1 MRAGTKWFD
10 STLLGQNIIWING
23 GISEQKYNNI
33 LDKTGNTFKFTM
45 WSKVLKLVSKNKRV
59 GNALGERRTSL
70 RWRKGIEMHR
80 SLTGTPE
87 ARSEE
92 RVRYRRSHEISSD
105 PALGIC
111 PKFLEQGGCEK
122 QKEPLARGSVWE
134 DALALWETMQGRLGV
149 ISQLKG
155 HRQWEKS
162 TAAMDGEVVMVELA
176 ALLTPQHFW
185 GLGLGL
191 THFGSKSARDWT
203 GNAKWTWNPPVTS
216 SGARGHQDYYPHWG
230 LRDPSKQR
238 SHTEAVIATSLWSFS
253 HTLNNSMNR
262 VSLWEE
268 NSTKLCRDEL
278 RNCTTTIH
286 WDLEWLSQTSSPV
299 SLQKGVQQH

>member
-1 MRAGTKWFD
+1 MKYLLTQHWEFVLSSLSREVVRNRKNPLPGDPYEKCTGPARNNAGQA
-10 STLLGQNIIWING
+10 G
-23 GISEQKYNNI
+23 
-33 LDKTGNTFKFTM
+33 
-45 WSKVLKLVSKNKRV
+45 
-59 GNALGERRTSL
+59 
-70 RWRKGIEMHR
+70 
-80 SLTGTPE
+80 
-87 ARSEE
+87 
-92 RVRYRRSHEISSD
+92 
-105 PALGIC
+105 
-111 PKFLEQGGCEK
+111 
-122 QKEPLARGSVWE
+122 
-134 DALALWETMQGRLGV
+134 GV

-162 TAAMDGEVVMVELA
+162 TAAMDGEVVMAELA

-191 THFGSKSARDWT
+191 THFGSKSTRDWT

-268 NSTKLCRDEL
+268 NSTKLCRDVL
-278 RNCTTTIH
+278 RNCTTTITGIWNDFPRLH
-286 WDLEWLSQTSSPV
+286 LLSASRRESNSIKTLMVWIWQCPKSAWVKWTFNLWLHDIDFISSPKYPV
-299 SLQKGVQQH
+299 LNYDITSESSAEFGVFFWVLWFF